1 MKKVLVAGILAA
13 GFSATASALPV
24 INGSFETGD
33 FTGWDVTTS
42 AGGSAIV
49 DTFDAGFTATDGN
62 YFANLTANS
71 LVSQNQSWSSGTTL
85 TFDWNFNSNDYLPY
99 NDYSLLVI
107 KDSGGSIIDNI
118 TLANVASAGNF
129 AATGWN
135 TYTYTFTGNG
145 SGSIGFGVYNAID
158 NGLDS
163 QLYLDNVYASAVPE
177 PASLAI
183 LGLGLAGL
191 GFARR
196 SQKKA

>member
-1 MKKVLVAGILAA
+1 MKKSIVAGILFA
-13 GFSATASALPV
+13 GVSATASALPIV
-24 INGSFETGD
+24 NGSFETGD
-33 FTGWDVTTS
+33 FTGWNVSTS

-49 DTFDAGFTATDGN
+49 DNFDAGFTATDGN

-71 LVSQNQSWSSGTTL
+71 LVSQNQSWSAGTTL

-118 TLANVASAGNF
+118 TLANVASAGNY

-158 NGLDS
+158 SGLDS

-196 SQKKA
+196 SQKK

>member
-1 MKKVLVAGILAA
+1 MKKSIVAGILFA
-13 GFSATASALPV
+13 GVSATASALPIV
-24 INGSFETGD
+24 NGSFETGD
-33 FTGWDVTTS
+33 FTGWNVSTS

-49 DTFDAGFTATDGN
+49 DNFDAGFTATDGN

-71 LVSQNQSWSSGTTL
+71 LVSQNQSWSAGTTL
-85 TFDWNFNSNDYLPY
+85 TFDWNFNSNDYLPF

-118 TLANVASAGNF
+118 TLANVASAGNY

-196 SQKKA
+196 SQKK

>member
-1 MKKVLVAGILAA
+1 MKKSIVAGILFA
-13 GFSATASALPV
+13 GVSATASALPIV
-24 INGSFETGD
+24 NGSFETGD
-33 FTGWDVTTS
+33 FTGWNVSTS

-49 DTFDAGFTATDGN
+49 DNFDAGFTATDGN

-71 LVSQNQSWSSGTTL
+71 LVSQNQSWSAGTTL
-85 TFDWNFNSNDYLPY
+85 TFDWNFNSNDYLPF

-118 TLANVASAGNF
+118 TLANVASAGNY

-158 NGLDS
+158 SGLDS

-196 SQKKA
+196 SQKK